1 MSVWYRKIKVAETQE
16 DLLNVCKLRYHVYV
30 DELKR
35 DNYNYIDNVKRI
47 LEDDLDNVDGVVNLM
62 VNSPE
67 NKDADITLAGCA
79 RLHVPVPEKYNEM
92 FGILD
97 KGLFPGSTIND
108 FAFFSR
114 FMVKAEFRGR
124 NGATDAIYEQCYIQA
139 REMGAKYLMLNCTP
153 SLASAYE
160 RKGWVR
166 YKNTY
171 WDQGMGMQM
180 AMCLPMEDIPFLSTL
195 GSFSILPAS
204 SIAIPELASTDG
216 DNKPNKV
223 KRGEWLTRIL
233 TQLEAPMVSSKLCSP
248 SIVQKFIQRRMASKF
263 MNQVPIFENTTLQE
277 RMAFLGSF
285 GGCVPFIKV
294 MAGDGISR
302 VGDVRD
308 EAFLVMS
315 GRVRVEY
322 EGIVLGYAGVGSLIG
337 ENAFLFGAKRT
348 LTVNAKEDV
357 ELMVIAQITFMKSMK
372 KTPELSVKF
381 CSIFFAR

>member
-1 MSVWYRKIKVAETQE
+1 MAYSHT
-16 DLLNVCKLRYHVYV
+16 NVTR
-30 DELKR
+30 
-35 DNYNYIDNVKRI
+35 
-47 LEDDLDNVDGVVNLM
+47 
-62 VNSPE
+62 
-67 NKDADITLAGCA
+67 
-79 RLHVPVPEKYNEM
+79 
-92 FGILD
+92 
-97 KGLFPGSTIND
+97 
-108 FAFFSR
+108 
-114 FMVKAEFRGR
+114 
-124 NGATDAIYEQCYIQA
+124 
-139 REMGAKYLMLNCTP
+139 
-153 SLASAYE
+153 
-160 RKGWVR
+160 
-166 YKNTY
+166 
-171 WDQGMGMQM
+171 
-180 AMCLPMEDIPFLSTL
+180 
-195 GSFSILPAS
+195 
-204 SIAIPELASTDG
+204 STDG
-216 DNKPNKV
+216 FFQALFSNYRSEICP
-223 KRGEWLTRIL
+223 
-233 TQLEAPMVSSKLCSP
+233 AA
-248 SIVQKFIQRRMASKF
+248 RMASEF